1 MVRSLKA
8 SFETTCSEAGAGVGF
23 PNLAGGLREAEALL
37 WGQVG
42 PVTFEQ
48 VWVEKA
54 AEEMQPEASEV
65 PEGQQDLSVS
75 PRACFGFQESVFR
88 QMPEP
93 GSEGH

>member
-1 MVRSLKA
+1 M
-8 SFETTCSEAGAGVGF
+8 TCSEAGAVVGF
-23 PNLAGGLREAEALL
+23 PNLAGGQREAEVPL

-42 PVTFEQ
+42 PVTFELE
-48 VWVEKA
+48 WVEKA

-65 PEGQQDLSVS
+65 LEGQQDLSES
-75 PRACFGFQESVFR
+75 PRACFGFPESVFQ